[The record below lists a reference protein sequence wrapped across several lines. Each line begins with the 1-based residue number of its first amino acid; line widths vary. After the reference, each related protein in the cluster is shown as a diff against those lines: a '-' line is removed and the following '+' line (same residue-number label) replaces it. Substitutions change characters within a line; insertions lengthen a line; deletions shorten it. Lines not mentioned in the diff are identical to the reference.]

1 MVIVP
6 TGQVLRK
13 QIKSYLPDF
22 SQAFEHVCIH
32 TGGRGVIDEME
43 KQLKLSPALMAPSRD
58 TLYRFG
64 NTSSSSIWCVRHL
77 RSCGALQLHNAV
89 GSALVDQRL

>member
-58 TLYRFG
+58 TPVPLRQH
-64 NTSSSSIWCVRHL
+64 ILLLHLVRTPPSL
-77 RSCGALQLHNAV
+77 MWSTPAA
-89 GSALVDQRL
+89 